1 MLIFFLF
8 SGCQLNQSVN
18 LIKDKLF
25 SETDELPSEEVSQ
38 TNVEEEIKNKIKDN
52 ENTEVS
58 RDIKEFEREKSD
70 AVTEDVLNKSDSQD
84 IKVLNKI
91 NKQSTNQIL
100 AFKEMGKA
108 RDNESKIISFF
119 TKIFDDE
126 DDLADAESEK
136 SLLNKEE
143 DIKITKVEQS
153 SVNELDKKSKVF
165 NKVKKEEIFE
175 EGISE
180 IFKEE
185 SIQEP
190 SYQTSN
196 IDENEID
203 LEEALKSDDS
213 SRNEESFA
221 FLNLKPKVRDKKVQK
236 ESKAQDNLVGLL
248 LPLTGQKSSAGDLV
262 INSLRY
268 SMLLKPYQLDFKIFD
283 TKGTPEGSILAA
295 KQGIENN
302 VKTFIGPIFSDETRE
317 VRDFFKNKKN
327 LTFFSLSP
335 DLNNVSENVIVSG
348 QNPDDQIA
356 CITKHIVEKK
366 KAGKTLL
373 IYHED
378 KYGEVIKN
386 SFTKSINN
394 YGITEFMSLEFFEI
408 KKNINLNDEIRK
420 LSRFE
425 ERKSRLRMEIKKIT
439 NDKSLDSDYRNSQI
453 KYLERK
459 LTIDSPFDS
468 IIIASEGDKL
478 LEILSHLAFYD
489 INSENTNIYGTGLWE
504 DTEKKDNVFRGAF
517 YASSLKKKRI
527 DFINDFR
534 NVFSRDPMSFNF
546 HMHDLLELVQNYK
559 YMDEKEKENKVFLGE
574 FSNSK
579 INSGLLQREIFIKR
593 IKNSLD
599 TTEVFNCQLNVL

>member
-1 MLIFFLF
+1 MLIFFLIT
-8 SGCQLNQSVN
+8 GCQLNQSVN
-18 LIKDKLF
+18 LIKGKLF
-25 SETDELPSEEVSQ
+25 SETDEPPTVEVSQ
-38 TNVEEEIKNKIKDN
+38 TNIEEDIKSEIKDEENKKI
-52 ENTEVS
+52 S
-58 RDIKEFEREKSD
+58 REIKELERENSD
-70 AVTEDVLNKSDSQD
+70 VITEDVSRESDSQD
-84 IKVLNKI
+84 KEVLNKI

-119 TKIFDDE
+119 TKIFDNE
-126 DDLADAESEK
+126 DDLTSAESEK

-143 DIKITKVEQS
+143 DNKQIRVKQGS
-153 SVNELDKKSKVF
+153 FNELDKKSKVS
-165 NKVKKEEIFE
+165 NTASKEEMFE
-175 EGISE
+175 EGLSKKSKEDSI
-180 IFKEE
+180 EE
-185 SIQEP
+185 S
-190 SYQTSN
+190 SYQITT
-196 IDENEID
+196 IDEDEID
-203 LEEALKSDDS
+203 SEEALQPED
-213 SRNEESFA
+213 RNGNEESFA
-221 FLNLKPKVRDKKVQK
+221 FLNLKPKVRDKKVLE
-236 ESKAQDNLVGLL
+236 ESEARDNLVGLL

-317 VRDFFKNKKN
+317 VRNFFKKKKD

-335 DLNNVSENVIVSG
+335 DFNNVSENVIVSG

-356 CITKHIVEKK
+356 CITKHIVENK
-366 KAGKTLL
+366 KADKTLL

-386 SFTKSINN
+386 SFTKYINN
-394 YGITEFMSLEFFEI
+394 YGITQFMSLEFFEI
-408 KKNINLNDEIRK
+408 NKNINLNDEIRK

-425 ERKSRLRMEIKKIT
+425 DRKLRLSREIKKIT
-439 NDKSLDSDYRNSQI
+439 NDSNLDSDFRESQI
-453 KYLERK
+453 KSLERK

-517 YASSLKKKRI
+517 YASSLKEKKI
-527 DFINDFR
+527 DFIKDFR
-534 NVFSRDPMSFNF
+534 NVFSKDPMSFNF

-559 YMDEKEKENKVFLGE
+559 NMNKKEKENKVFLGE
-574 FSNSK
+574 FSNSR